1 MDPKQQRP
9 IKINVG
15 AVKRLAKEKASYEA
29 ELADAQAKI
38 DASTFPPASTEH
50 RRLQNF
56 REEAATTLQ
65 DVERRLEDF
74 KGKLRAAL
82 GDLGDKFPDDPFVIE
97 AKALLAS

>member
-1 MDPKQQRP
+1 MDAKQQRP

-29 ELADAQAKI
+29 ELADAQAKV
-38 DASTFPPASTEH
+38 DASTFAPGTPEQ

-56 REEAATTLQ
+56 REEAETTLR

-82 GDLGDKFPDDPFVIE
+82 GDLGDQYPDDPVVIE
-97 AKALLAS
+97 AKTLLAQ